1 MDGEEPQDVVET
13 LCRRSAEL
21 LASLP
26 GPVRRLSLQSGETRL
41 ELEWPEPAAAP
52 AAAAAA
58 PAAGAG
64 GPAVVPAAEPAAE
77 PEDGREYLRA
87 PMVGTFY
94 RAPAPGADSFVAEGD
109 VVAAGSQIAIIEAMK
124 LLSPVNA
131 DRPGRILEVLVEDG
145 SPVEYDQPLFAIA
158 AEPDEAGRAA

>member
-1 MDGEEPQDVVET
+1 M
-13 LCRRSAEL
+13 CRRTAEL
-21 LASLP
+21 LARLP
-26 GPVRRLSLQSGETRL
+26 GPVRRLSVQAGDARL
-41 ELEWPEPAAAP
+41 EIEWPEPPAVTAAAP
-52 AAAAAA
+52 AAAPGPVPV
-58 PAAGAG
+58 PADA
-64 GPAVVPAAEPAAE
+64 PAAEPA
-77 PEDGREYLRA
+77 DDRDYLRA

-94 RAPAPGADSFVAEGD
+94 RAPSPGADSFVDAGD
-109 VVAAGSQIAIIEAMK
+109 VVAPGSQIAIIEAMK